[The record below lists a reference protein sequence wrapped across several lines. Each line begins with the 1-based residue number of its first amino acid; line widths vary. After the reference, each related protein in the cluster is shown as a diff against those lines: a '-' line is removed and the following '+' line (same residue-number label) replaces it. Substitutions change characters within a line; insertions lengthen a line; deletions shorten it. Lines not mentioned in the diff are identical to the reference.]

1 MNLIEKFGEL
11 DILLKPLVMLG
22 IFIVLQ
28 VIIKIINTLIL
39 KSKLDHLKEKT
50 KDNLEFSDDAPS
62 N

>member
-11 DILLKPLVMLG
+11 DIFLKPLVMLG

>member
-39 KSKLDHLKEKT
+39 KSKLEHLKEKT